1 MRKHKKTI
9 APDLKEPFI
18 GASGNHL
25 SAQSESD
32 FAEFENRLAGDEGST
47 SGKAKKEI
55 SGGWIL
61 AFLVLLLIL
70 LLVQHWLR
78 Q

>member
-1 MRKHKKTI
+1 MRKPKKTI
-9 APDLKEPFI
+9 RPDLKEPF
-18 GASGNHL
+18 SGVSGKHL
-25 SAQSESD
+25 SAQSD
-32 FAEFENRLAGDEGST
+32 FSEFENHLAGDD

-61 AFLVLLLIL
+61 AFLVVLLIL